1 MNDRGPFDRMLDR
14 GGPQRDNSSRMILV
28 ILGVVGVIL
37 LVLVL
42 PPVKLLGGGDDSPS
56 SGAAVKAPEGFEALS
71 KEYKPE
77 KPKGSPGPFNLTLKL
92 LQPTNDNRNLG
103 IYAYNG
109 GKWERL
115 ASASLSPDGSAA
127 MGQVS
132 DIPSRIYVLRR
143 VTGAVQLAGILPGGN
158 QPDTAALQ
166 VLGSGTIN
174 VADYRPR
181 PDGSLDGAPTQ
192 IQATRGALAPQ
203 VTATQQGDADALNTI
218 LSTPAVREAHIAA
231 LVALASQPG
240 NTGIALDYSRVNV
253 ARKADFTSF
262 IVGLSDKLHQA
273 QKTLS
278 ITLPMPVK
286 AGVQWDTQAY
296 DWEELSK
303 RADQIRLLPEPD
315 PSAYY
320 QRMTEVL
327 SFLKG
332 KADLRRVALVI
343 SRQSY
348 SKGSDGVQTLSLRE
362 ALQQATSIE
371 VRTNTPIAPNSSV
384 VVVGKNIFQDDGASG
399 LRWDEAAFA
408 VAFSFP
414 GRGGQRTIW
423 LENSLSM
430 AFKLDL
436 ARRFNLGGVVIDD
449 ITNDSGAPQIWELLR
464 GFAETGN
471 VQLVA
476 PNGALLRPTWK
487 VQAGNSEP
495 GAKGNVVWKAPAQPG
510 AYDVSLIVSDGVLRV
525 EQKVTLT
532 VGQGTTGTPTA
543 SGTPR
548 PTTPTSSTPTSG
560 GTPRPGTTGTPAA
573 TPTPTIRA
581 GAPLPI
587 STPRQ

>member
-1 MNDRGPFDRMLDR
+1 MLDR
-14 GGPQRDNSSRMILV
+14 GGPARDNSSRMILV

-42 PPVKLLGGGDDSPS
+42 PPVKLLGGGGDDSPS
-56 SGAAVKAPEGFEALS
+56 SGAAAKPPEGFELLS

-77 KPKGSPGPFNLTLKL
+77 KPKEAGPYNLTLKL
-92 LQPTNDNRNLG
+92 LAPTNDNRNLG
-103 IYAYNG
+103 IYSYNG

-115 ASASLSPDGSAA
+115 ASAALSPEGTTA

-132 DIPSRIYVLRR
+132 TIPSRLYVLRR
-143 VTGAVQLAGILPGGN
+143 VTGAVQVSGVLPGGN
-158 QPDTAALQ
+158 QPDGAAIQ
-166 VLGSGTIN
+166 VLGTIN
-174 VADYRPR
+174 VADYTPR
-181 PDGSLDGAPTQ
+181 PDGTINGAPTQ
-192 IQATRGALAPQ
+192 LQATRGAMAPT
-203 VTATQQGDADALNTI
+203 VRAVQQGDIDVLNNV
-218 LSTPAVREAHIAA
+218 LSTPNLREAHINA
-231 LVALASQPG
+231 LVALATAPG
-240 NTGIALDYSRVNV
+240 NTGIDLDYSRVNA
-253 ARKADFTSF
+253 ARKADFTAF
-262 IVGLSDKLHQA
+262 ITVLSDKLHQQ
-273 QKTLS
+273 QKSLS
-278 ITLPMPVK
+278 ITLPLPVK

-348 SKGSDGVQTLSLRE
+348 SKGGDGVQTLSLRD
-362 ALQQATSIE
+362 ALQLASSIE

-399 LRWDEAAFA
+399 VRWDEGASA
-408 VAFSFP
+408 VSFTYP
-414 GRGGQRTIW
+414 GRGGPRTVW
-423 LENSLSM
+423 LENTLSV

-436 ARRFNLGGVVIDD
+436 ARRFSLGGVVIDD
-449 ITNDSGAPQIWELLR
+449 ITQDSGAPQIWELLR
-464 GFAETGN
+464 GFSETGN

-476 PNGALLRPTWK
+476 PNGAFLRPTWK
-487 VQAGNSEP
+487 VQAGSSEP

-510 AYDVSLIVSDGVLRV
+510 AYDVSLIVSDGVIRA

-532 VGQGTTGTPTA
+532 VGQGATTGSPTA

-548 PTTPTSSTPTSG
+548 PTTPTAGSTPTAV
-560 GTPRPGTTGTPAA
+560 GTPRPGTTPTGPS
-573 TPTPTIRA
+573 PTPTIRS
-581 GAPLPI
+581 GAPLPTQ
-587 STPRQ
+587 TPRP